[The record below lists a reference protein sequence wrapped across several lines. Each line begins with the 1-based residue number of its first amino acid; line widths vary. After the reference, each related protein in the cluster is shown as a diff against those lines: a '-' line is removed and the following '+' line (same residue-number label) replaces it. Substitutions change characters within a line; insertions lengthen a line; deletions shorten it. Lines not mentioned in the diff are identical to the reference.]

1 MIEASVVYRSI
12 IRLTETRDV
21 QNVNLVFQEILQ
33 TLINGPIALYMLKRI
48 GRENR
53 FELASEQNPF
63 GDEIENLLALF
74 NPQQG
79 VRAEIPKDLRPF
91 PLASVNGL
99 HAVLVVD
106 RKAKIQDEVFLNFL
120 ISVYCN
126 QFNLVEMSSYD
137 ALTGLM
143 NRGEFDKKIYQLMA
157 QKNESSRASDQDAG
171 TSALAILD
179 IDNFKQVND
188 KYGHLY
194 GDEVLLLLGR
204 QLQKHFRDED
214 WLFRYGGE
222 EFAIVL
228 RNVTPEQSALIF
240 ERARKGIE
248 EFIFPQVGQITVSIG
263 FTSLS
268 GMEVVSACIAKAD
281 SALYYSK
288 NNGRNQVHCY
298 QNLVEA
304 GELTENAELTGEI
317 SLF

>member
-1 MIEASVVYRSI
+1 MIEPSVVYRSI

-33 TLINGPIALYMLKRI
+33 TLIDGPVALYMLKRI

-53 FELASEQNPF
+53 FELASEQSPF
-63 GDEIENLLALF
+63 GDEVENLLALF

-99 HAVLVVD
+99 HAVLVID

-157 QKNESSRASDQDAG
+157 HKNEASRATDQEAG
-171 TSALAILD
+171 SSALAILD

-222 EFAIVL
+222 EFAVIL
-228 RNVTPEQSALIF
+228 RNVTPEQSASIF

-248 EFIFPQVGQITVSIG
+248 EFIFPQVGQVTVSIG

-268 GMEVVSACIAKAD
+268 GLEVVSACIAKAD

-288 NNGRNQVHCY
+288 HSGRNQVRCY
-298 QNLVEA
+298 QDLVA
-304 GELTENAELTGEI
+304 SGELTENTEFTGEI